1 VANAYL
7 EGTYSEVYPNIS
19 QDEEGMKRLFKQFS
33 FPAAFQENFI
43 EIIELMHYIKP
54 PCEAFVEAYGL

>member
-1 VANAYL
+1 VTFTAELQKEKPVLRFFWLLKASPIRGSN
-7 EGTYSEVYPNIS
+7 VNN
-19 QDEEGMKRLFKQFS
+19 K
-33 FPAAFQENFI
+33 ENFI